1 VCLYV
6 YLQLY
11 GPEARWD
18 AIAQLTRELSI
29 PVIGNGDIFE
39 ATDAVRMLRSAGC
52 AGVMIGR
59 ACLGRPWL
67 VRQTAQLLSG
77 NEGALDDTSGPRLA
91 VAVEAA
97 QRHCR
102 RLAAYWGCETTAVR
116 QMRKFVPLYLLGYSS
131 ARRSLQ
137 PQLLSANSLCDW
149 RLVVN
154 RSGASLVA

>member
-1 VCLYV
+1 
-6 YLQLY
+6 
-11 GPEARWD
+11 
-18 AIAQLTRELSI
+18 
-29 PVIGNGDIFE
+29 
-39 ATDAVRMLRSAGC
+39 
-52 AGVMIGR
+52 MIGR

-154 RSGASLVA
+154 RSEYDPHELPSLEALRTPRLKGNGPLKRQRVALPYGWLDDLDSDVPPSGPGADDACEG